1 MGKVI
6 INSYDDFLQLVG
18 KRIGVSDYMEINQE
32 RNDLFAD
39 ATLDHQWIHTD
50 PVRAQAESPFGTTI
64 AHGFLTLSLLPYHW
78 NQIIQVNNLR
88 MMVNYGID
96 KVKFGQPVL
105 SGQRIRVAAY
115 LHSLKNLRGIT
126 KAEIRFQV
134 EIAEEEKWAMEGFA
148 TFLYYFNENCVE

>member
-1 MGKVI
+1 MT
-6 INSYDDFLQLVG
+6 INSYVDFLPLVG
-18 KRIGVSDYMEINQE
+18 KRIGVSDYMEITQE
-32 RNDLFAD
+32 RIDLFAD

-64 AHGFLTLSLLPYHW
+64 AHGFLTLSLLPYYW

-88 MMVNYGID
+88 MMINYGID

>member
-1 MGKVI
+1 MSKVI
-6 INSYDDFLQLVG
+6 INSFEDLKRFEGEHIGTSEFMVITQECIDTFARATYDD
-18 KRIGVSDYMEINQE
+18 
-32 RNDLFAD
+32 
-39 ATLDHQWIHTD
+39 QWIHTD
-50 PVRAQAESPFGTTI
+50 TERAKAESPYHTTI

-105 SGQRIRVAAY
+105 SGQKIRVAAY

>member
-1 MGKVI
+1 MGKLI

-18 KRIGVSDYMEINQE
+18 KRIGVSDYMEITQE
-32 RNDLFAD
+32 RIDLFAD

-88 MMVNYGID
+88 MMINYGID

>member
-18 KRIGVSDYMEINQE
+18 KRIGVSDYMEITQE
-32 RNDLFAD
+32 RIGLFAD

-50 PVRAQAESPFGTTI
+50 PVRASAESPFGTTI

-88 MMVNYGID
+88 MMINYGMD
-96 KVKFGQPVL
+96 KVKFSQPVRVE
-105 SGQRIRVAAY
+105 QRIRVAAH
-115 LHSLKNLRGIT
+115 LQSLKNLRGIT
-126 KAEIRFQV
+126 KAEIRFQM
-134 EIAEEEKWAMEGFA
+134 EIEGEQRNAMEGVV
-148 TFLYYFNENCVE
+148 TFLYYFK

>member
-1 MGKVI
+1 MSKVT
-6 INSYDDFLQLVG
+6 INSYVDFLPLVG
-18 KRIGVSDYMEINQE
+18 KRIGVSDYMEITQE
-32 RNDLFAD
+32 RIDLFAD

-88 MMVNYGID
+88 MMINYGID

>member
-1 MGKVI
+1 MSKVV
-6 INSYDDFLQLVG
+6 INSFEDLKRLEGEHIGTSEFMVITQECIDTFARATYD
-18 KRIGVSDYMEINQE
+18 N
-32 RNDLFAD
+32 
-39 ATLDHQWIHTD
+39 QWIHTD
-50 PVRAQAESPFGTTI
+50 MERAKAESPYHTTI

-115 LHSLKNLRGIT
+115 LHSLKTCEASPRQ
-126 KAEIRFQV
+126 KS
-134 EIAEEEKWAMEGFA
+134 GFRWKSQKKKSGRWKDLPP
-148 TFLYYFNENCVE
+148 FYIISMRIV

>member
-1 MGKVI
+1 MSKVT
-6 INSYDDFLQLVG
+6 INSYVDFLPLVG
-18 KRIGVSDYMEINQE
+18 KRIGVSDYMEITQE
-32 RNDLFAD
+32 RIDLFAD

>member
-1 MGKVI
+1 MSKVT
-6 INSYDDFLQLVG
+6 INSYVDFLPLVG
-18 KRIGVSDYMEINQE
+18 KRIGVSDYMEITQE
-32 RNDLFAD
+32 RIDLSAD

-64 AHGFLTLSLLPYHW
+64 AHGFLTLSLLPYYW

-88 MMVNYGID
+88 MMINYGID

>member
-1 MGKVI
+1 MV
-6 INSYDDFLQLVG
+6 INSFEDLKRLEGEHIGTSEFMVITQECIDTFARATYD
-18 KRIGVSDYMEINQE
+18 N
-32 RNDLFAD
+32 
-39 ATLDHQWIHTD
+39 QWIHTD
-50 PVRAQAESPFGTTI
+50 MERAKAESPYHTTI
-64 AHGFLTLSLLPYHW
+64 AHGFLTLSLLPCHW

-126 KAEIRFQV
+126 KTEIRFQV
-134 EIAEEEKWAMEGFA
+134 EIAEEKKWAMEGFA

>member
-18 KRIGVSDYMEINQE
+18 KRIGVSDYMEITQE
-32 RNDLFAD
+32 RNGLFAD

-88 MMVNYGID
+88 MMINYGMD
-96 KVKFGQPVL
+96 KVKFGQPVRVE
-105 SGQRIRVAAY
+105 QRIRVAAH
-115 LHSLKNLRGIT
+115 LQSLKNLPGIT
-126 KAEIRFQV
+126 KAEIRFQM
-134 EIAEEEKWAMEGFA
+134 EIEGEQRNAMEGVV
-148 TFLYYFNENCVE
+148 TFLYYLK